1 MLELMFYTD
10 ATDKAGKGWSMEER
24 ITSDKNECCVV
35 KSGRAQNNGS
45 APVERGLLMHGNELD
60 LELLS
65 QFGLLSTSN
74 KESVIAAL
82 LIFLSAQEGV
92 VSDRQSVPVQN
103 Q

>member
-1 MLELMFYTD
+1 
-10 ATDKAGKGWSMEER
+10 MEE
-24 ITSDKNECCVV
+24 IIASDKNKCRVV
-35 KSGRAQNNGS
+35 KLGRAQKNGS

-82 LIFLSAQEGV
+82 LIFLSAQEGI
-92 VSDRQSVPVQN
+92 VSDRQSVPVLN

>member
-1 MLELMFYTD
+1 M
-10 ATDKAGKGWSMEER
+10 KER
-24 ITSDKNECCVV
+24 IASDKNKCYVV
-35 KSGRAQNNGS
+35 KLGRAQINGS